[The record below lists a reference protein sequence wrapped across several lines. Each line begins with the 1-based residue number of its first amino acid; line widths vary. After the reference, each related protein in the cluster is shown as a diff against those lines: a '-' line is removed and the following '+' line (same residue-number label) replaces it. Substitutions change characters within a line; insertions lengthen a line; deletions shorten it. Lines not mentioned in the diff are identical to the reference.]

1 MVDKK
6 TQDLTIEEKN
16 LLSVTFK
23 NMINPERKAIK
34 MVADITTF
42 EKFARY
48 EPNLNQ
54 YRKKIE

>member
-1 MVDKK
+1 VVDKK

-48 EPNLNQ
+48 E
-54 YRKKIE
+54 